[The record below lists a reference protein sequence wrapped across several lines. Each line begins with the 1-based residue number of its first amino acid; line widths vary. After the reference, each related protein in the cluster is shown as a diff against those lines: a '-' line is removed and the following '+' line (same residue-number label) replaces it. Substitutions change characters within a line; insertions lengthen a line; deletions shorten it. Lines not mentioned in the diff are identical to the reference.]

1 MQNLGFTVGVP
12 NGSRTMI
19 TSPNSGV
26 KLQVPEEAVQE
37 VLLGRVYDKS
47 SRFQHLIPQD
57 EYPVLRIVEYSQ
69 RSILEMP
76 SVSGY
81 QYKIQIPIPYNL
93 TDIKDVH
100 DRLKIRYG
108 NIHGKST
115 DLIRASKHNVKE
127 TCNVSYS
134 FSKNCITINTAFLTG
149 FIVTLS
155 DPTWCH
161 YLQAFGKITET
172 SDGQPFAKV
181 KTYLCRS
188 PYSIK
193 PQEQVS
199 VFNYATYSWNIK
211 ICLIYVL
218 SQLSTLDRT

>member
-1 MQNLGFTVGVP
+1 MQDLGFTVGVP
-12 NGSRTMI
+12 NGLRTMI

-26 KLQVPEEAVQE
+26 KLRVPEEAVQE
-37 VLLGRVYDKS
+37 VLLGRVYNKS
-47 SRFQHLIPQD
+47 SRFQHLIPKN
-57 EYPVLRIVEYSQ
+57 EYFVLRIVEYAQ
-69 RSILEMP
+69 KSILNTP
-76 SVSGY
+76 PVSGY

-100 DRLKIRYG
+100 DRLNIRYG

-115 DLIRASKHNVKE
+115 DLIRASKHNVVE

-134 FSKNCITINTAFLTG
+134 FSQNCITINTAFLTG

-155 DPTWCH
+155 DPTWWH

-172 SDGQPFAKV
+172 SDGQSLAEV
-181 KTYLCRS
+181 KTYLCHS

-193 PQEQVS
+193 PEEQVS
-199 VFNYATYSWNIK
+199 VFNFAAYSWNIK

-218 SQLSTLDRT
+218 SQLSTQDRT